1 MLFSASPNHMKLE
14 HDYMKLGEGQDCVT
28 RIEIEGPLTLL
39 AHLLGRNVN
48 RPDLVRISCE

>member
-1 MLFSASPNHMKLE
+1 MKLE
-14 HDYMKLGEGQDCVT
+14 QDCMKLGEAKDCVT

-48 RPDLVRISCE
+48 RPDLVRVSCE